1 LLENKILSSTEL
13 QQALQE
19 QLVTQRKLG
28 EILVQKSIISP
39 QMLEKLLLEQTWR
52 KQGIWLRV

>member
-1 LLENKILSSTEL
+1 MLENKILSSTEL